1 MTSQMS
7 GPCRDSDIEADRY
20 KSFVWG
26 RHVRQQISVAFED
39 FYR

>member
-7 GPCRDSDIEADRY
+7 GPCRDSDIEADWY
-20 KSFVWG
+20 KSFVWR